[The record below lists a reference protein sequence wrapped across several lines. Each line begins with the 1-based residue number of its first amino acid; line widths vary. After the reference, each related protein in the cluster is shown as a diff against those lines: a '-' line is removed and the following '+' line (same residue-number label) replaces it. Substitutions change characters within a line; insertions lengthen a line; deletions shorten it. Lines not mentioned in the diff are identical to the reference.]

1 MNLALLLKFTRQD
14 LIDRHASSTL
24 GAAWTLILPLVNIL
38 IFTLIFSNIMGA
50 KLQLAGMEHLEKYSY
65 SIYLITGLLI
75 WNCFAGIVARTT
87 QVFHDKANLITK
99 VQLTLFSLPLYIVLS
114 ETVVYVISMIFFAAF
129 LALIGFEWSW
139 YWLFL
144 PVLLLLTQLM
154 AYAIGMTCAILSVFL
169 RDIKE
174 VVGIAM
180 QLGFWMTPIVYTLSI
195 LPAHWHLMFEL
206 NPMYHIIS
214 ALRDAL
220 IYRHMPD
227 LVPLAIIALA
237 SAALMLFALYAGR
250 RLEKD
255 IRDFI

>member
-14 LIDRHASSTL
+14 LIDRHASSSL
-24 GAAWTLILPLVNIL
+24 GALWTLILPLVNIL

-50 KLQLAGMEHLEKYSY
+50 RLKLAGMEHLEQYSY

-75 WNCFAGIVARTT
+75 WNCFAGIVSRTT
-87 QVFHDKANLITK
+87 HVFHDKSNLITK
-99 VQLTLFSLPLYIVLS
+99 VRMNLFSLPLYIVFS
-114 ETVVYVISMIFFAAF
+114 ETIIYIISMLFFAAF
-129 LALIGFEWSW
+129 LLLIGYQWSA
-139 YWLFL
+139 YWLLL
-144 PVLLLLTQLM
+144 PLILLLTQLM
-154 AYAIGMTCAILSVFL
+154 AYAIGITCAVLSVFL

-174 VVGIAM
+174 IVGIVI

-195 LPAHWHLMFEL
+195 LPDRWHVMFQL
-206 NPMYHIIS
+206 NPMYHITN

-227 LVPLAIIALA
+227 LIPLTIIALA
-237 SAALMLFALYAGR
+237 SSGLLAFALYAGR
-250 RLEKD
+250 RLERD